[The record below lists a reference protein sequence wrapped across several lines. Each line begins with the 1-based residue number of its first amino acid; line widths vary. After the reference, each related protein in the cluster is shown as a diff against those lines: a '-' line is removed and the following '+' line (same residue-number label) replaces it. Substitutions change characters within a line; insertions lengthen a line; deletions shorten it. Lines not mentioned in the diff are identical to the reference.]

1 VERYSGE
8 GRPEGF
14 ADLARGVVNRNPDVI
29 VVANDAIA
37 QAAHA
42 ADDAI
47 PIVLITG
54 GDPIRTGQAT
64 SLARPGGSITGV
76 TVEEGSEIGGKRLQ
90 IVKEAVPSASRVAY
104 LDVGKYWEGD
114 ARSYRE
120 PSRQLQISMVGML
133 LQESNPPEIQRVF
146 AETAQDRPDAIIVN
160 GRADLTA
167 HHQLIIELANIS
179 RLPAIYAWRDY
190 VEAGGLMA
198 YGADL
203 GELGRRAASDVHEI
217 LNGAKPGDIPIYQPT
232 KFEFLIN
239 LNAAKA
245 LGLTALPVATA
256 AQQPGKVWRIGHVAT
271 STPEIGGIFA
281 QALEQRLAD
290 LGYVQGRNIALLH
303 RFAGSQQDKILQE
316 VIMSLVPQ
324 IDLLAR
330 NLILVTHNTQE
341 LARVPGLRF
350 EDWQT

>member
-37 QAAHA
+37 QVAHA

-104 LDVGKYWEGD
+104 LDAGKYWEGD

-190 VEAGGLMA
+190 VEAGGRVWRMA
-198 YGADL
+198 RTSAK
-203 GELGRRAASDVHEI
+203 LGRRAASDVHEI

-245 LGLTALPVATA
+245 LGLTIP
-256 AQQPGKVWRIGHVAT
+256 P
-271 STPEIGGIFA
+271 
-281 QALEQRLAD
+281 
-290 LGYVQGRNIALLH
+290 ALL
-303 RFAGSQQDKILQE
+303 AAADE
-316 VIMSLVPQ
+316 VI
-324 IDLLAR
+324 
-330 NLILVTHNTQE
+330 E
-341 LARVPGLRF
+341 
-350 EDWQT
+350 